1 MNDLNLLQSRVL
13 AVFLACGITACA
25 SYEPRPLPDWSASI
39 GMAATESKEEF
50 TFASAVAWLLEH
62 NERLAVARGRWAAAR
77 ALAAEPTPLANPTL
91 GIGPVFL
98 SGVPSVPGSEQA
110 LEGVLGWVLPLSGLR
125 GATDALHEARAQ
137 AAHIDAIVV
146 ARQEYLALR
155 GELLALAVQIER
167 ARQMKQAHNV
177 LQAFADQQ
185 RALGAVGSSMDLHLA
200 ELAAMA
206 AGSKA
211 AGHEALVLISQGV
224 VARRCGASVDRVAGL
239 PVRIVP
245 KLPDQIVSTAVLI
258 TALEQHPD
266 LVALRADY
274 DVAERDLR
282 REVRKQ
288 YPDLALDGGYERENG
303 TSRLALPLG
312 FELPVFDTNQQAIA
326 QAEARRAAL
335 RQRYDLRVQA
345 LQQEVVLAREV
356 LLREFA
362 RYQALDG
369 KLNRL
374 VMAIRS
380 SVDTLVDAER
390 MSRRERAEIY
400 RRVFEAQDAELDAR
414 DAVLQSWNSLERAC
428 GAPLLNLPGQPSAP
442 TEEEIK

>member
-1 MNDLNLLQSRVL
+1 MNDPNLLQSRAL

-25 SYEPRPLPDWSASI
+25 SYEPRPLPDWSMSI
-39 GMAATESKEEF
+39 GMATTEPTEEL
-50 TFASAVAWLLEH
+50 TFGTAVAWLLEH
-62 NERLAVARGRWAAAR
+62 NEPLAAARGRLATAR
-77 ALAAEPTPLANPTL
+77 ALAAESTPLANPTL

-98 SGVPSVPGSEQA
+98 SGLPSVPGSEQA
-110 LEGVLGWVLPLSGLR
+110 LEAALGWVLPLSGVR
-125 GATDALHEARAQ
+125 GATDALHDAKAQ
-137 AAHIDAIVV
+137 AAHIEVIVV

-155 GELLALAVQIER
+155 GELLALAVQVER
-167 ARQMKQAHNV
+167 ARQMRQAHRL
-177 LQAFADQQ
+177 LQGFADQQ
-185 RALGAVGSSMDLHLA
+185 RSLGAAGASMDLHLA

-206 AGSKA
+206 ADSNA
-211 AGHEALVLISQGV
+211 AGHESSVLRSQGL
-224 VARRCGASVDRVAGL
+224 VARRCGAPVDRVTSL
-239 PVRIVP
+239 PLRIVP
-245 KLPDQIVSTAVLI
+245 KLPAQIVSIAVLV

-288 YPDLALDGGYERENG
+288 YPDLALGGVYEREEG
-303 TSRLALPLG
+303 TRRLALPLG
-312 FELPVFDTNQQAIA
+312 FELPVFDTNQQGIA
-326 QAEARRAAL
+326 QAEARRTAL
-335 RQRYDLRVQA
+335 RQRYDLRVLA
-345 LQQEVVLAREV
+345 LQQAVVLAREV

-362 RYQALDG
+362 RYQTLDG
-369 KLNRL
+369 KLNGL
-374 VMAIRS
+374 IATIRS
-380 SVDTLVDAER
+380 SVDTLVGAAR

-442 TEEEIK
+442 IEEEIK